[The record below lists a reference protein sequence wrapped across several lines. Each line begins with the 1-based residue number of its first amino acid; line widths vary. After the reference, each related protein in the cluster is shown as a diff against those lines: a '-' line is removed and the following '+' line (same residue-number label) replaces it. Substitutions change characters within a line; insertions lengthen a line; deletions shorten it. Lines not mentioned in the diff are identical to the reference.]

1 MGRPSDE
8 ELVAAVEKVAKRLAR
23 LYRFSYHEVE
33 DLVQECYVEAIK
45 ALDKYDASRPLVNF
59 LAIHLRNRLHNFK
72 RNKHERITAPCESC
86 PLGAW
91 VKKSDSCKIYEIKE
105 DCKLY
110 AKWININAAKKNLS
124 QPVNMGDSDPTL
136 GEGFDQAQ
144 FNDIYNKL
152 RRELSEFGQMVMF
165 KIMNGDR
172 VKPTEMVKFKEE
184 VDAIIGTR

>member
-8 ELVAAVEKVAKRLAR
+8 ELVAAVSKVAKRLAR
-23 LYRFSYHEVE
+23 LYKFSYHEVE

-45 ALDKYDASRPLVNF
+45 ALDKYDESRPLVNF

-72 RNKHERITAPCESC
+72 RNKHERISPPCESC

-91 VKKSDSCKIYEIKE
+91 VKETNGCKIYEIKD

-110 AKWININAAKKNLS
+110 LKWVSINAAKKNLS
-124 QPVNMGDSDPTL
+124 QPVNMGDSDPTH
-136 GEGFDQAQ
+136 GEYFDQAQ
-144 FNDIYNKL
+144 FNDIYGKL
-152 RRELSEFGQMVMF
+152 RANLSEFGQMVMF

-172 VKPTEMVKFKEE
+172 VRPTEMAKFKEE
-184 VDAIIGTR
+184 VDDIIKEE